1 MSQLEGDDGKGDRR
15 SFQHRIAIRSKD
27 QSKITGSPGPEKAI
41 FHRSAWP
48 TCEDQI
54 HLEENA
60 KHLLVLVKVIDRV
73 NDHGREISCGGI
85 QMHDDRISHP
95 ERTNATGAYSDGVL
109 CDGWLYI
116 SGQGAL
122 DQKTGKIVEGSIE
135 DQVRL
140 TMKNIGQILEAAG
153 CTFDDL
159 VKCTCHLKNIED
171 FDVFRSRLRRALP
184 AETSG

>member
-1 MSQLEGDDGKGDRR
+1 
-15 SFQHRIAIRSKD
+15 
-27 QSKITGSPGPEKAI
+27 
-41 FHRSAWP
+41 
-48 TCEDQI
+48 
-54 HLEENA
+54 
-60 KHLLVLVKVIDRV
+60 
-73 NDHGREISCGGI
+73 
-85 QMHDDRISHP
+85 MHDDRISHP

-140 TMKNIGQILEAAG
+140 TMKNVGQILEAAG

-171 FDVFRSRLRRALP
+171 FDAFDRVYAEHFPRKRP
-184 AETSG
+184 ARTTVQSVLGEGMKVEIDGIARKNRGEGNE